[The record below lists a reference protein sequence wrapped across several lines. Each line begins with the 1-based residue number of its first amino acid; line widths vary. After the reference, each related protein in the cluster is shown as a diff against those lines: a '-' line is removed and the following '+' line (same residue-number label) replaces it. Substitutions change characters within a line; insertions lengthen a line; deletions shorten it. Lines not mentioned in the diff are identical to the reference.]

1 MGPKGKLVVDGSR
14 RDVSQL
20 VDETVKSNSCFLLIE
35 KEYKRWAS
43 RLRTLNKKKK
53 KLPYE
58 LGWRLHRRLLLGT
71 RHLAPDFLDEIPL
84 RVEGTKPIQCAI
96 GSVEGGKLDLVSIT
110 LALMKIGKP
119 LPSLQFD
126 EVIERGAVFEVSHRG
141 ADSYPSPVEV
151 SLGST

>member
-1 MGPKGKLVVDGSR
+1 MR
-14 RDVSQL
+14 R
-20 VDETVKSNSCFLLIE
+20 
-35 KEYKRWAS
+35 
-43 RLRTLNKKKK
+43 
-53 KLPYE
+53 
-58 LGWRLHRRLLLGT
+58 T
-71 RHLAPDFLDEIPL
+71 RELAPNFFDKVPL
-84 RVEGTKPIQCAI
+84 GVEGLEFVQHAV

-126 EVIERGAVFEVSHRG
+126 EVIERGAVFEVSHRR